1 MKKFIDQKTSKAFP
15 KLAVKKIE
23 HSLSF
28 PNYHASLNFWVS
40 AEQVQETVKAI
51 LKKQ

>member
-1 MKKFIDQKTSKAFP
+1 MEKFIDQKVSKAFP
-15 KLAVKKIE
+15 KRAVKKTE

-28 PNYHASLNFWVS
+28 PSYHASLNFWVS
-40 AEQVQETVKAI
+40 AEQVQQTVKAI

>member
-1 MKKFIDQKTSKAFP
+1 MEKCIDQKVSKAFP
-15 KLAVKKIE
+15 KLAVKKTE

-28 PNYHASLNFWVS
+28 PSYHASLNFWVS
-40 AEQVQETVKAI
+40 AEQVQQTVKAI